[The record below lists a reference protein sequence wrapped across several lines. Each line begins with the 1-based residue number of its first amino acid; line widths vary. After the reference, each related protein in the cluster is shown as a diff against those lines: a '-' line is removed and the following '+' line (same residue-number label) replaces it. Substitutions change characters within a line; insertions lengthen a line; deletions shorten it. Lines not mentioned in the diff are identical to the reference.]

1 MTGIIITVLVVLAIL
16 LAAYFW
22 LKHSPETDPAPS
34 EPQLPE
40 PDSIRESDYSISEDQ
55 IRLPRESHPISR
67 RGISENAL
75 KVLHR
80 LNSNGYEGYLV
91 GGCIRDLYLDLHPK
105 DFDVATNATPEQ
117 VRRLF
122 RNSRII
128 GRRFKLVH
136 ILFGREVIEV
146 ATFRA
151 SHDAEAEN
159 DNHSKDKSHHSDS
172 GRILRDNVYGSMK
185 DDAIRRDFTVN
196 ALYYDVRDYSVIDY
210 CGGVQDLENR
220 TLRLIGDPVKRY
232 HEDPVRMM
240 RALRFVA
247 KLDFDM
253 DPATAEPIFDLAHL
267 LSDIP
272 SARLFDEVLKL
283 LQSGNGVKT
292 FQLMREYSLLQYLF
306 PATHHSLEDQDKC
319 TEALIIKA
327 LESTDSRIARGKP
340 VTPAFLFAA
349 FLWAPLQRLSRDL
362 REQGVPPAPA
372 LQQAAMTVLDNQC
385 THTAVPKRFTMVV
398 RDIWEMQY
406 RLERRQPK
414 SIESLMEHPKFRAA
428 YDFLVLRE
436 AAGEDLNDSGQW
448 WTDIQDSADQDR
460 NSMIR
465 DLRSRPGGG
474 KGGQKRRRRRPRK
487 RPPVMNK
494 PQ

>member
-1 MTGIIITVLVVLAIL
+1 MTSTLIIVYVVLILAIP
-16 LAAYFW
+16 AAVYFFRRTDNREETQQDRQ
-22 LKHSPETDPAPS
+22 PERRSEAPTAITQS
-34 EPQLPE
+34 TGQTV
-40 PDSIRESDYSISEDQ
+40 I
-55 IRLPRESHPISR
+55 PREEHPISR
-67 RGISENAL
+67 REISDNAQ

-80 LNSNGYEGYLV
+80 LNSNGYDAYLV
-91 GGCIRDLYLDLHPK
+91 GGCIRDLYFDLHPK

-122 RNSRII
+122 RNSRVI

-151 SHDAEAEN
+151 SHDQEAHN
-159 DNHSKDKSHHSDS
+159 KDKSHHSDS
-172 GRILRDNVYGSMK
+172 GRILRDNVYGSME

-196 ALYYDVRDYSVIDY
+196 ALYYDIRDFSIIDY
-210 CGGVQDLENR
+210 CGGVDDIKNH

-247 KLDFDM
+247 KLDFNM
-253 DPATAEPIFDLAHL
+253 NPGTADPIFDLDHL

-283 LQSGNGVKT
+283 LQSGSGVKT
-292 FQLMREYSLLQYLF
+292 FRLMREYSLLQYLF
-306 PATHHSLEDQDKC
+306 PATHHSLAENDEFA
-319 TEALIIKA
+319 EALIIKA
-327 LESTDSRIARGKP
+327 LESTDKRITQGKP

-349 FLWAPLQRLSRDL
+349 MLWSPLQRLTRDL
-362 REQGVPPAPA
+362 RDQGVPPAPA
-372 LQQAAMTVLDNQC
+372 LQQAAMTVIDNQC
-385 THTAVPKRFTMVV
+385 AHTAIPKRFTMVV

-414 SIESLMEHPKFRAA
+414 SIDSLMEHPKFRAA

-436 AAGEDLNDSGQW
+436 ESGEELDSAGQW
-448 WTDIQDSADQDR
+448 WTDIQDSAEQDR
-460 NSMIR
+460 NAMIH
-465 DLRSRPGGG
+465 DLRSKPGT
-474 KGGQKRRRRRPRK
+474 GQKRRKPRPRK
-487 RPPVMNK
+487 K
-494 PQ
+494 PSQPKMSQNDQ